1 MKKKQRIRENAR
13 HGKIAEKRKE
23 KKRKWK
29 EKERKGG
36 ERKKL
41 GVKGMEKNVKRWNTV
56 ASV

>member
-1 MKKKQRIRENAR
+1 MRNGE
-13 HGKIAEKRKE
+13 IAEKRKE

-29 EKERKGG
+29 EEERKGG